1 MTTRTRPP
9 DGDGTPAED
18 GETGRIPAVAGPN
31 DAPARGGAGDGR
43 RRAIERLK
51 HPWVRLAAGML
62 VIGLVIGYGVRAAGP
77 TLHAIGPPQE
87 ASLSRDAFDRSVF
100 RVQVEPVGALSS
112 ATLTLNG
119 EDVTSDARVV
129 GNEISYRPPKLRDG
143 EHEIKL
149 SVDRPFVPFPSSTA
163 WNFTLDR
170 VRPEITFD
178 PTTGRAGHDEPVT
191 LVGEVSEDVEL
202 TANGGPVETDGN
214 RFELAFDAPPREP
227 IVLRA
232 RDSAGNAS
240 GVQAPFKIDP
250 RLPPQPVRSLHMSA
264 VSWATPSLKDP
275 IMKLLDEGVINAIQ
289 LDLKDESGVIGYD
302 SDVALGREIGAIRP
316 EYQLEEAVNE
326 IHERGG
332 RVIGRV
338 VAFRDPILAR
348 YAWENGQREQVIQN
362 PQGQPFAASGY
373 TFTNFANEQVRQYNL
388 DVSLEAA
395 ERGVDE
401 ILYDY
406 IRRPDGPLETM
417 VFPGLRGGAQR
428 EIADYLGEV
437 RDELRPTGAFLG
449 ASLFGVA
456 ATRPEEIAQNVGL
469 ISRNVDYIAPLVYP
483 SGWGPGEYG
492 VEDPSNQP
500 LAIVEASVGDFVQQT
515 EGSGAR
521 VVPWLQDFT
530 LDVPYTAGSIRAQIE
545 GAKLAGVDEW
555 IFWDPEVTYTT
566 EGLR

>member
-9 DGDGTPAED
+9 EGDGPPADD
-18 GETGRIPAVAGPN
+18 GKTGRVPALP
-31 DAPARGGAGDGR
+31 APSEGGDGSGAGAGR
-43 RRAIERLK
+43 LKAIERLK
-51 HPWVRLAAGML
+51 HPWMRLAAGML
-62 VIGLVIGYGVRAAGP
+62 VVGLVLGYGVRAAGP
-77 TLHAIGPPQE
+77 TLHAIGPAQ
-87 ASLSRDAFDRSVF
+87 DADLNRTAFEESIF
-100 RVQVEPVGALSS
+100 RVQVEPEGALST

-129 GNEISYRPPKLRDG
+129 GNEISYQPPDFRDG

-149 SVDRPFVPFPSSTA
+149 SVDRPFVPFPSSTS

-178 PTTGRAGHDEPVT
+178 PATGRAGHDEPVT
-191 LVGEVSEDVEL
+191 LVGEVSEDVRL
-202 TANGGPVETDGN
+202 TANDEPIDMDAG
-214 RFELAFDAPPREP
+214 RFELAFEAPPTEP

-232 RDSAGNAS
+232 RDEAGNAA

-250 RLPPQPVRSLHMSA
+250 RLPPEPVRSLHMSA
-264 VSWATPSLKDP
+264 VSWATPSLKGP

-289 LDLKDESGVIGYD
+289 LDLKDESGIIGYD

-316 EYQLEEAVNE
+316 EYQLDEAVEE

-348 YAWENGQREQVIQN
+348 HAWENGQREQVIQN

-406 IRRPDGPLETM
+406 IRRPDGPLDSM
-417 VFPGLRGGAQR
+417 VFPGLKGGAQK

-437 RDELRPTGAFLG
+437 REELKPTGAFLG

-456 ATRPEEIAQNVGL
+456 ATRPDEIAQNVGL

-492 VEDPSNQP
+492 VESPSTQP
-500 LAIVEASVGDFVQQT
+500 LAIVQASVGDFVQQT

-530 LDVPYTAGSIRAQIE
+530 LDVPYTEGSIRAQIE

-566 EGLR
+566 DGLR